1 MAGPTLPVNVLE
13 TAMKLFPTRLIVK
26 VLNDLWYNE
35 ILGMNYYFPHWPQ
48 VGKAEEDENHRTAQE

>member
-13 TAMKLFPTRLIVK
+13 TAMKLLPTRLIVK

-35 ILGMNYYFPHWPQ
+35 ILGMNPSW
-48 VGKAEEDENHRTAQE
+48 ES